1 MPEAPIRVLIA
12 DDHPVF
18 RRGLRYGVAEETGLE
33 IVGEAEDGAAAL
45 ELIRQHDPAV
55 AVLDIDMPKL
65 DGFAV
70 VKALQAE
77 QRATAIVI
85 LTMHKDEE
93 LFNEAMNRN
102 VQGYLLKDSAVQD
115 IVGAIRAVAAGRYY
129 ISPAISAYL
138 VNRNKRN
145 AALTRQ
151 HPGIELLTATERR
164 VLGLI
169 AGYQT
174 NKDIAAQL
182 FLSPR
187 TVENHRANICQ
198 KLDLHGSHALL
209 RFAVQ
214 HKALLD

>member
-1 MPEAPIRVLIA
+1 
-12 DDHPVF
+12 
-18 RRGLRYGVAEETGLE
+18 
-33 IVGEAEDGAAAL
+33 
-45 ELIRQHDPAV
+45 
-55 AVLDIDMPKL
+55 
-65 DGFAV
+65 
-70 VKALQAE
+70 
-77 QRATAIVI
+77 
-85 LTMHKDEE
+85 
-93 LFNEAMNRN
+93 
-102 VQGYLLKDSAVQD
+102 
-115 IVGAIRAVAAGRYY
+115 
-129 ISPAISAYL
+129 
-138 VNRNKRN
+138 
-145 AALTRQ
+145 
-151 HPGIELLTATERR
+151 LTATERR

>member
-1 MPEAPIRVLIA
+1 
-12 DDHPVF
+12 
-18 RRGLRYGVAEETGLE
+18 
-33 IVGEAEDGAAAL
+33 
-45 ELIRQHDPAV
+45 
-55 AVLDIDMPKL
+55 
-65 DGFAV
+65 
-70 VKALQAE
+70 
-77 QRATAIVI
+77 
-85 LTMHKDEE
+85 MHKDED
-93 LFNEAMNRN
+93 LFNEAMNRS

-151 HPGIELLTATERR
+151 HPGIEQLTATERR

-214 HKALLD
+214 NKALLD

>member
-1 MPEAPIRVLIA
+1 MSEEQIRVLIA

-18 RRGLRYGVAEETGLE
+18 RRGLRYVVEEEPGLSIVA
-33 IVGEAEDGAAAL
+33 EAEDGAAAL
-45 ELIRQHDPAV
+45 ELVRRLHPAV

-77 QRATAIVI
+77 QLETSIVI

-115 IVGAIRAVAAGRYY
+115 IVAAIRSVAAGQYY
-129 ISPAISAYL
+129 ISPAISSYL
-138 VNRNKRN
+138 VNRNQR
-145 AALTRQ
+145 AATVARQ
-151 HPGIELLTATERR
+151 HPGLALLTPTERR
-164 VLGLI
+164 VLSLI

-198 KLDLHGSHALL
+198 KLELHGSHALL

-214 HKALLD
+214 NKAVLD